1 MSNKL
6 RFSDNYIEIEC
17 DRGDAETLEKI
28 TQIYPIHSNRIKT
41 KFWTSPRNIV
51 EVLRIFRGVT
61 QDNISTAPQRIQ
73 DAFYEEVLTR
83 DIVDTLLTGDA
94 LADPYINDNLTLMP
108 HQQLGRQLAMWRKR
122 FCFFYDTRTGKTPL
136 SLSII
141 YDDLQVN
148 PKHKWLV
155 VCPLIL
161 IDNAWLE
168 DANTFFPSIK
178 TISLHATTPKKR
190 AEKMAMEASIYVTNV
205 ESFAKY
211 KEDFEKMGF
220 HGCIVDESSTMKSH
234 KSKTSEALVDFAQ
247 KLKRF
252 YLLSGTPA
260 PNGEY
265 EYYMQLKAV
274 DYYGIHQSYT
284 QFKEYYFIDIS
295 HNSNYE
301 KLVVRPD
308 RKDELYDFIKK
319 YSLYVDKED
328 VLNTPGRTWH
338 EVEFELSEDLKKHYN
353 KMKNDLVVELSIDK
367 DNATK
372 ITAPSAAAKLNK
384 LNQITSGFIMDT
396 QAIKENAFY
405 DDSSLPEWFLL
416 DDYRFKKLQDLLESD
431 NIRNKQVLIWANYRK
446 EFELIQSILGE
457 RCRCIYG
464 GTTISDKN
472 AAIQSFKSGE
482 VQYLI
487 ANPASADKGLTLT
500 NAHISVYF
508 SLNWS
513 YELFKQSMER
523 IYGDIR
529 KQPEHCH
536 YYVFIAK
543 GTIDRILYSDVLQ
556 GKADA
561 SYAVLSHLKGGNV

>member
-1 MSNKL
+1 MPNKL
-6 RFSDNYIEIEC
+6 RFTDNCIEIEC
-17 DRGDAETLEKI
+17 PRGDVETLEKI

-51 EVLRIFRGVT
+51 EVLRIFRGI
-61 QDNISTAPQRIQ
+61 DESNISTAPPSIQ
-73 DAFYEEVLTR
+73 GMFHKEMHARSF
-83 DIVDTLLTGDA
+83 VDDLIKNGPKLES
-94 LADPYINDNLTLMP
+94 YINPHLTLMS
-108 HQQLGRQLAMWRKR
+108 HQQLGREIARHRDR

-141 YDDLQVN
+141 NDDLLQH
-148 PKHKWLV
+148 PEHKWLV

-168 DANTFFPSIK
+168 DALKFFPDIK
-178 TISLHATTPKKR
+178 TISLHAATPKKR
-190 AEKMAMEASIYVTNV
+190 AEKMAQEANIYITNV

-211 KEDFEKMGF
+211 QEDFEKMGF
-220 HGCIVDESSTMKSH
+220 HGCTVDESSTMKSY

-247 KLKRF
+247 KMKRF

-260 PNGEY
+260 PNGEW
-265 EYYMQLKAV
+265 EYYMQLRAV
-274 DYYGIHQSYT
+274 DYYGLHQSYS
-284 QFKEYYFIDIS
+284 QFEQYYFIDTS
-295 HNSNYE
+295 FNSNYK

-308 RKDELYDFIKK
+308 RKDELHALIKK

-328 VLNTPGRTWH
+328 VLDTPGRTWH
-338 EVEFELSEDLKKHYN
+338 EVEFELPEGLKAHYN
-353 KMKNDLVVELSIDK
+353 KMKNDLVVELNADK
-367 DNATK
+367 ESVIK

-396 QAIKENAFY
+396 QAIKENSFY
-405 DDSSLPEWFLL
+405 DDSNLSEWYLL
-416 DDYRFKKLQDLLESD
+416 DDYRFKKLQDLLVND
-431 NIRNKQVLIWANYRK
+431 DLRDKQVLIWANYRK
-446 EFELIQSILGE
+446 EFEIIQSILGE
-457 RCRCIYG
+457 RCRCVYG
-464 GTTISDKN
+464 GTSINEKN
-472 AAIQSFKSGE
+472 ESIKLFKSGE

-500 NAHISVYF
+500 NAHISIYF

-523 IYGDIR
+523 IYGDKR
-529 KQPEHCH
+529 KQPKHCH

-543 GTIDRILYSDVLQ
+543 GTIDRVLYSDVLQ
-556 GKADA
+556 GKGEA
-561 SYAVLSHLKGGNV
+561 SYAVLNHLKGGNV

>member
-41 KFWTSPRNIV
+41 KFWTSPRNII
-51 EVLRIFRGVT
+51 EVLRIFRGIT
-61 QDNISTAPQRIQ
+61 QDNLSTAPRQIQ
-73 DAFYEEVLTR
+73 KYYNKEMLAKQLVE
-83 DIVDTLLTGDA
+83 DTLRDGPDGDC
-94 LADPYINDNLTLMP
+94 YVNNNLTLMR
-108 HQQLGRQLAMWRKR
+108 HQQVGREIALYRDR

-136 SLSII
+136 SLTII
-141 YDDLQVN
+141 HDDLREHPN
-148 PKHKWLV
+148 HKWLV

-168 DANTFFPSIK
+168 DANTFFPNIK

-205 ESFAKY
+205 ESFARY
-211 KEDFEKMGF
+211 KEDFEKMDL

-247 KLKRF
+247 KMKRF

-260 PNGEY
+260 PNGEW
-265 EYYMQLKAV
+265 EYYMQLRAI

-284 QFKEYYFIDIS
+284 QFKEYYFVNMS
-295 HNSNYE
+295 YNPQYE

-308 RKDELYDFIKK
+308 RKDELYAMLKK

-328 VLNTPGRTWH
+328 VLTTPGRTWH
-338 EVEFELSEDLKKHYN
+338 EVEFELPVELKKQYN
-353 KMKNDLVVELSIDK
+353 KMKNDLCVELDGEKS
-367 DNATK
+367 
-372 ITAPSAAAKLNK
+372 ITAPSTAAKLNK

-396 QAIKENAFY
+396 QAMKENSFY
-405 DDSSLPEWFLL
+405 DDSNLPEWYLL
-416 DDYRFKKLQDLLESD
+416 DDFRFNKLQELLSSGD
-431 NIRNKQVLIWANYRK
+431 IQDKQVLIWANYRK

-464 GTTISDKN
+464 GTTINEKN
-472 AAIQSFKSGE
+472 EAIRLFKSGE
-482 VQYLI
+482 IQYLI

-500 NAHISVYF
+500 NAHISIYF

-529 KQPEHCH
+529 KQPKHCH

>member
-6 RFSDNYIEIEC
+6 KFSDNYIEIEC
-17 DRGDAETLEKI
+17 PRGDEETLSKI
-28 TQIYPIHSNRIKT
+28 TSFYPIHSNRIKT
-41 KFWTSPRNIV
+41 KFWLSPTCIP
-51 EVLRIFRGVT
+51 EVLKTFRGITEENLSSAPDKVQALFNKEVYARGRTQYLINHGPT
-61 QDNISTAPQRIQ
+61 QDC
-73 DAFYEEVLTR
+73 
-83 DIVDTLLTGDA
+83 
-94 LADPYINDNLTLMP
+94 YINENLTLMR
-108 HQQLGRQLAMWRKR
+108 HQQLGREIARWRDR

-141 YDDLQVN
+141 YDDLKAN
-148 PKHKWLV
+148 PSHKWLV

-168 DANTFFPSIK
+168 DAKTFFPGIK
-178 TISLHATTPKKR
+178 TVSCHATTPKKR
-190 AEKMAMEASIYVTNV
+190 AEKLAQSASIYITNV

-211 KEDFEKMGF
+211 KEDFEKIGF

-247 KLKRF
+247 KMKRF

-260 PNGEY
+260 PNGEW
-265 EYYMQLKAV
+265 EYYKQLQAI
-274 DYYGIHQSYT
+274 DFYGVQESYT
-284 QFKEYYFIDIS
+284 QFKNYFFTDIS

-308 RKDELYDFIKK
+308 RKDELHAMIKK

-328 VLNTPGRTWH
+328 VLTTPGRTFH
-338 EVEFELSEDLKKHYN
+338 EVEFELPDALKKQYN
-353 KMKNDLVVELSIDK
+353 QMKNDLCIELNVEDGV
-367 DNATK
+367 K

-396 QAIKENAFY
+396 KAIKENKFY
-405 DDSSLPEWFLL
+405 ADSNLSEWYLL
-416 DDYRFKKLQDLLESD
+416 DDFRFKKLQDLLESS
-431 NIRNKQVLIWANYRK
+431 NIRDKQVLIWANYRK
-446 EFELIQSILGE
+446 EFELIQSLLGE

-464 GTTISDKN
+464 GTTIAEKN
-472 AAIQSFKSGE
+472 ESIQLFKSGKI
-482 VQYLI
+482 QYLI

-500 NAHISVYF
+500 NAHISIYF

-529 KQPEHCH
+529 KQPNHCH
-536 YYVFIAK
+536 YYIFIAK
-543 GTIDRILYSDVLQ
+543 NSIDRILYSEVLQ
-556 GKADA
+556 GKGDA
-561 SYAVLSHLKGGNV
+561 SYAVLNHLKGGNL

>member
-6 RFSDNYIEIEC
+6 RFSDSYIEIEC

-41 KFWTSPRNIV
+41 KFWTSPRRVV

-61 QDNISTAPQRIQ
+61 QDNISTAPLQIQ
-73 DAFYEEVLTR
+73 KYYNKEMLAKQLVE
-83 DIVDTLLTGDA
+83 DTLRDGPDGDC
-94 LADPYINDNLTLMP
+94 YVNNNLTLMR
-108 HQQLGRQLAMWRKR
+108 HQQVGREIALYRDR

-136 SLSII
+136 SLTII
-141 YDDLQVN
+141 YDDLREHPN
-148 PKHKWLV
+148 HKWLV

-168 DANTFFPSIK
+168 DANTFFPNIK

-190 AEKMAMEASIYVTNV
+190 AEKMAQEASIYVTNV

-247 KLKRF
+247 KMKRF

-260 PNGEY
+260 PNGEW
-265 EYYMQLKAV
+265 EYYMQLRAI

-284 QFKEYYFIDIS
+284 QFKEYYFVNMS
-295 HNSNYE
+295 YNPQYE

-308 RKDELYDFIKK
+308 RKDELYAMLKK

-338 EVEFELSEDLKKHYN
+338 EVEFELPKDLKKHYN
-353 KMKNDLVVELSIDK
+353 KMKNDLCVELDGEKS
-367 DNATK
+367 
-372 ITAPSAAAKLNK
+372 ITAPSTAAKLNK

-405 DDSSLPEWFLL
+405 DDSNLTEWFLL
-416 DDYRFKKLQDLLESD
+416 DDYRFQMLQDLLNSD
-431 NIRNKQVLIWANYRK
+431 AIRDKQVLIWANYRK

-464 GTTISDKN
+464 GTTINEKN
-472 AAIQSFKSGE
+472 EAIRLFKSGE
-482 VQYLI
+482 IQYLI

-500 NAHISVYF
+500 NAHISIYF

-529 KQPEHCH
+529 KQPKHCH

-561 SYAVLSHLKGGNV
+561 SYTVLSHLKGGNV

>member
-41 KFWTSPRNIV
+41 KFWTSPRNII
-51 EVLRIFRGVT
+51 EVLRIFRGIT
-61 QDNISTAPQRIQ
+61 QDNLSTAPLQIQ
-73 DAFYEEVLTR
+73 KYYNKEMLAKQLVE
-83 DIVDTLLTGDA
+83 DTLRDGPDGDC
-94 LADPYINDNLTLMP
+94 YVNNNLTLMR
-108 HQQLGRQLAMWRKR
+108 HQQVGREIALYRDR

-141 YDDLQVN
+141 YDDLQKY
-148 PKHKWLV
+148 PSHKWLV

-168 DANTFFPSIK
+168 DANTFFPNIK

-190 AEKMAMEASIYVTNV
+190 AEKMMMEASIYVTNV
-205 ESFAKY
+205 ESFARY
-211 KEDFEKMGF
+211 KEDFEKMDF

-247 KLKRF
+247 KMKRF

-260 PNGEY
+260 PNGEW
-265 EYYMQLKAV
+265 EYYMQLRAI

-284 QFKEYYFIDIS
+284 QFKEYYFVNMS
-295 HNSNYE
+295 YNPQYE

-308 RKDELYDFIKK
+308 RKDELYAMLKK

-328 VLNTPGRTWH
+328 VLTTPGRTWH
-338 EVEFELSEDLKKHYN
+338 EVEFELPVELKKQYN
-353 KMKNDLVVELSIDK
+353 KMKNDLCVELDGEKS
-367 DNATK
+367 
-372 ITAPSAAAKLNK
+372 ITAPSTAAKLNK

-396 QAIKENAFY
+396 QAMKENSFY
-405 DDSSLPEWFLL
+405 DDSNLPEWYLL
-416 DDYRFKKLQDLLESD
+416 DDFRFNKLQELLSSGD
-431 NIRNKQVLIWANYRK
+431 IQDKQVLIWANYRK

-464 GTTISDKN
+464 GTTINEKN
-472 AAIQSFKSGE
+472 EAIRLFKSGE
-482 VQYLI
+482 IQYLI

-500 NAHISVYF
+500 NAHISIYF

-529 KQPEHCH
+529 KQPKHCH

>member
-1 MSNKL
+1 MKNKL

-17 DRGDAETLEKI
+17 ERGDTY
-28 TQIYPIHSNRIKT
+28 TQMLVNELYPVHSNRIKT
-41 KFWTSPRNIV
+41 KFWTSPRNII
-51 EVLRIFRGVT
+51 EVLRIFRGIT
-61 QDNISTAPQRIQ
+61 QDNLSAAPQRVQ
-73 DAFYEEVLTR
+73 DMYEEEASHR
-83 DIVDTLLTGDA
+83 RIVDKLITRGPSRTN
-94 LADPYINDNLTLMP
+94 YTVNEHLTLKR
-108 HQQLGRQLAMWRKR
+108 HQELGREIALFRNR

-136 SLSII
+136 SLTII
-141 YDDLQVN
+141 YDDLKTN

-168 DANTFFPSIK
+168 DAQTFFPDIK

-211 KEDFEKMGF
+211 QEDFEKMGF

-247 KLKRF
+247 KMKRF

-260 PNGEY
+260 PNGEW
-265 EYYMQLKAV
+265 EYYMQLRAI
-274 DYYGIHQSYT
+274 DYYGIHQSYS
-284 QFKEYYFIDIS
+284 QFKEYYFINMS
-295 HNSNYE
+295 YNPQYE

-308 RKDELYDFIKK
+308 RKDELYALIKK

-328 VLNTPGRTWH
+328 VLTTPGRTWH
-338 EVEFELSEDLKKHYN
+338 EVEFELPVELKKHYN
-353 KMKNDLVVELSIDK
+353 KMKNDLCVELEGEKS
-367 DNATK
+367 
-372 ITAPSAAAKLNK
+372 ITAASTAAKLNK

-396 QAIKENAFY
+396 QAMKENAFY
-405 DDSSLPEWFLL
+405 DDSNLPEWYLL
-416 DDYRFKKLQDLLESD
+416 DDFRFKKLQELLSSGD
-431 NIRNKQVLIWANYRK
+431 IRDKQVLIWANYRK

-457 RCRCIYG
+457 RCRCVYG
-464 GTTISDKN
+464 GTSIADKN
-472 AAIQSFKSGE
+472 ESIRMFKSRE
-482 VQYLI
+482 IQYLI

-500 NAHISVYF
+500 NAHISIYF

-523 IYGDIR
+523 IYGDIS

-543 GTIDRILYSDVLQ
+543 GTIDRVLYSDVLQ
-556 GKADA
+556 GKGDA
-561 SYAVLSHLKGGNV
+561 SYAVLNHLKGGNI

>member
-6 RFSDNYIEIEC
+6 RFSDLYIEIEC
-17 DRGDAETLEKI
+17 DRGDTETLEKV

-51 EVLRIFRGVT
+51 EVLRIFRGIT
-61 QDNISTAPQRIQ
+61 QDNISTAPPQVQMYFRKEMQTRYCI
-73 DAFYEEVLTR
+73 DDLISGACKTVLEPQ
-83 DIVDTLLTGDA
+83 VSDTLKLR
-94 LADPYINDNLTLMP
+94 P
-108 HQQLGRQLAMWRKR
+108 HQELGREIALLRDR

-141 YDDLQVN
+141 YDDLREH
-148 PKHKWLV
+148 PSHKWLV

-168 DANTFFPSIK
+168 DAETFFPDIK
-178 TISLHATTPKKR
+178 TISLHAATPKKR
-190 AEKMAMEASIYVTNV
+190 AEKMATEASIYVTNV

-220 HGCIVDESSTMKSH
+220 HGCIVDESSTMKSN

-247 KLKRF
+247 TMKRF

-260 PNGEY
+260 PNGEW
-265 EYYMQLKAV
+265 EYYMQLKAI
-274 DYYGIHQSYT
+274 DYYGVHQSYS
-284 QFKEYYFIDIS
+284 QFKEYYFVNMS
-295 HNSNYE
+295 YNPQYE

-308 RKDELYDFIKK
+308 RKDELYALIKK

-328 VLNTPGRTWH
+328 VLTTPGRTWH
-338 EVEFELSEDLKKHYN
+338 EVEFDLPDGLKKHYN
-353 KMKNDLVVELSIDK
+353 KMKNDLCVELEGEKS
-367 DNATK
+367 
-372 ITAPSAAAKLNK
+372 ITAASTAAKLNK

-396 QAIKENAFY
+396 QAMKENAFY
-405 DDSSLPEWFLL
+405 DDSNLPEWYLL
-416 DDYRFKKLQDLLESD
+416 DDFRFKKLQELLSSGDIRD
-431 NIRNKQVLIWANYRK
+431 NQVLIWANYRK
-446 EFELIQSILGE
+446 EFELIQSLLGE
-457 RCRCIYG
+457 RCRCVYG
-464 GTTISDKN
+464 GTSINDKN
-472 AAIQSFKSGE
+472 ESIRLFKSGE
-482 VQYLI
+482 IQYLI

-500 NAHISVYF
+500 NAHFSIYF

-523 IYGDIR
+523 IYGDIS

-543 GTIDRILYSDVLQ
+543 GTIDRVLYSDVLQ
-556 GKADA
+556 GKGDA
-561 SYAVLSHLKGGNV
+561 SYAVLNHLKGGNI

>member
-41 KFWTSPRNIV
+41 KFWTSPRNII
-51 EVLRIFRGVT
+51 EVLRIFRGIT
-61 QDNISTAPQRIQ
+61 QDNLSTAPLQIQ
-73 DAFYEEVLTR
+73 KYYNKEMLAKQLVE
-83 DIVDTLLTGDA
+83 DTLRDGPDGDC
-94 LADPYINDNLTLMP
+94 YVNNNLTLMR
-108 HQQLGRQLAMWRKR
+108 HQQVGREIALYRDR

-136 SLSII
+136 SLTII
-141 YDDLQVN
+141 HDDLREHPN
-148 PKHKWLV
+148 HKWLV

-168 DANTFFPSIK
+168 DANTFFPNIK

-205 ESFAKY
+205 ESFARY
-211 KEDFEKMGF
+211 KEDFEKMDL

-247 KLKRF
+247 KMKRF

-260 PNGEY
+260 PNGEW
-265 EYYMQLKAV
+265 EYYMQLRAI

-284 QFKEYYFIDIS
+284 QFKEYYFVNMS
-295 HNSNYE
+295 YNPQYE

-308 RKDELYDFIKK
+308 RKDELYAMLKK

-328 VLNTPGRTWH
+328 VLTTPGRTWH
-338 EVEFELSEDLKKHYN
+338 EVEFELPVELKKQYN
-353 KMKNDLVVELSIDK
+353 KMKNDLCVELDGEKS
-367 DNATK
+367 
-372 ITAPSAAAKLNK
+372 ITAPSTAAKLNK

-396 QAIKENAFY
+396 QAMKENSFY
-405 DDSSLPEWFLL
+405 DDSNLPEWYLL
-416 DDYRFKKLQDLLESD
+416 DDFRFNKLQELLSSD
-431 NIRNKQVLIWANYRK
+431 NIRGEQVLIWANYRK

-464 GTTISDKN
+464 GTTINEKN
-472 AAIQSFKSGE
+472 EAIRLFKSGE
-482 VQYLI
+482 IQYLI

-500 NAHISVYF
+500 NAHISIYF

-529 KQPEHCH
+529 KQPKHCH

>member
-1 MSNKL
+1 MSDIL
-6 RFSDNYIEIEC
+6 RFTDTYIEIEC
-17 DRGDAETLEKI
+17 NRGDAESLSKI
-28 TQIYPIHSNRIKT
+28 TNIYPIHSNRIKT
-41 KFWTSPRNIV
+41 KFWTSPRNVV
-51 EVLRIFRGVT
+51 EVLRIFRGI
-61 QDNISTAPQRIQ
+61 DKGNINTAPQRIIAHFTKEIHAREHVS
-73 DAFYEEVLTR
+73 D
-83 DIVDTLLTGDA
+83 LLTNGHKENC
-94 LADPYINDNLTLMP
+94 YINENLTLMS
-108 HQQLGRQLAMWRKR
+108 HQQLGRELARLRDR

-141 YDDLQVN
+141 YDDLQIN
-148 PKHKWLV
+148 PNHKWLV

-168 DANTFFPSIK
+168 DALKFFPEIK
-178 TISLHATTPKKR
+178 TISCHATTPKKR
-190 AEKMAMEASIYVTNV
+190 AEKLAQEANIYITNV
-205 ESFAKY
+205 ESFARY

-220 HGCIVDESSTMKSH
+220 HGCIVDESSTMKSN
-234 KSKTSEALVDFAQ
+234 KSKTSQALVDFAQ
-247 KLKRF
+247 TMKRF

-260 PNGEY
+260 PNGEW
-265 EYYMQLKAV
+265 EYYMQLKAI
-274 DYYGIHQSYT
+274 DFYGIHQSYT
-284 QFKEYYFIDIS
+284 QFKECYFVDTS
-295 HNSNYE
+295 FGSNYE

-308 RKDELYDFIKK
+308 RRDELNALIKK

-338 EVEFELSEDLKKHYN
+338 EVEFSLPDKLKEHYN
-353 KMKNDLVVELSIDK
+353 KMKNDLCVELNTNDEEP
-367 DNATK
+367 TK

-396 QAIKENAFY
+396 QAIKENKFY
-405 DDSSLPEWFLL
+405 DDSNLSEWYLL
-416 DDYRFKKLQDLLESD
+416 DDYRFKKLQDLLSSPD
-431 NIRNKQVLIWANYRK
+431 IRDEQVLIWANYRK
-446 EFELIQSILGE
+446 EFEIIQSLLGE

-464 GTTISDKN
+464 GTTINEKN
-472 AAIQSFKSGE
+472 ESIKLFKSGE
-482 VQYLI
+482 IQYLI

-500 NAHISVYF
+500 NAHISIYF

-529 KQPEHCH
+529 KQPKHCH

-556 GKADA
+556 GKGEA
-561 SYAVLSHLKGGNV
+561 SYAVLNHLKGGNV